1 MLARCK
7 ILRHLD
13 PMLRVVILLTVL
25 MVASGARAETFSNAD
40 LLRNFN
46 IVAFGNEYSGRR
58 FDVVRKWREP
68 IRIGIDGSN
77 HPPYLETY
85 LDDMAQQLSAAT
97 GHPIELYYA
106 IGLQRENKLPPDFD
120 SKKVNVF
127 VLYLSDEEVRK
138 AVYKYFG
145 GSDVEKE
152 ALLAEATCMANYRT
166 RQNEIR
172 SAVIIFPERH
182 PESYHRA
189 CVVEELTQILGL
201 PNDSNL
207 VSPSIFN
214 DSSREFDLTDHDIWL
229 LRALYQK
236 EIQPGTSRNDA
247 LRLALDFWK
256 RARPE

>member
-1 MLARCK
+1 
-7 ILRHLD
+7 
-13 PMLRVVILLTVL
+13 MLRVIVILTVIA
-25 MVASGARAETFSNAD
+25 VSATARAETFSNAD
-40 LLRNFN
+40 LLRNFD
-46 IVAFGNEYSGRR
+46 IVAFGNEYTGRR
-58 FDVVRKWREP
+58 FDVVRKWRQP

-85 LDDMAQQLSAAT
+85 IDDMARQLSAAT
-97 GHPIELYYA
+97 GHPIELYYS
-106 IGLQRENKLPPDFD
+106 IGLQRQKKLPPDFD

-127 VLYLSDEEVRK
+127 VLYLGDQGVRD
-138 AVYKYFG
+138 AVHKYFG

-172 SAVIIFPERH
+172 SAVIIFPDRH

-189 CVVEELTQILGL
+189 CVVEELAQILGL

-214 DSSREFDLTDHDIWL
+214 DSSREFELTAHDIWL

-236 EIQPGTSRNDA
+236 DIAPGMPRNEA
-247 LRLALDFWK
+247 LRRALDFWK
-256 RARPE
+256 HARPE

>member
-1 MLARCK
+1 MARLIITIIC
-7 ILRHLD
+7 LVFATSA
-13 PMLRVVILLTVL
+13 P
-25 MVASGARAETFSNAD
+25 ASERFTNAD
-40 LLRNFN
+40 LLRNFD

-58 FDVVRKWREP
+58 FDVVRKWKQP
-68 IRIGIDGSN
+68 IRIGIDGAD

-85 LDDMAQQLSAAT
+85 LEDMSAQLSDAT
-97 GHPIELYYA
+97 GHPIELYYS
-106 IGLQRENKLPPDFD
+106 IGLQRQKRLPPNFD

-127 VLYLSDEEVRK
+127 VLYLSDQATRD

-145 GSDVEKE
+145 GTDVEKE

-172 SAVIIFPERH
+172 SAVIIFPSRH
-182 PESYHRA
+182 PESFHRA

-214 DSSREFDLTDHDIWL
+214 DSSREFELTAHDRWL
-229 LRALYQK
+229 LRALYQDS
-236 EIQPGTSRNDA
+236 IVPGMSRNEA
-247 LRLALDFWK
+247 LRTALDYWK
-256 RARPE
+256 RARPEAP

>member
-1 MLARCK
+1 MRWVVLA
-7 ILRHLD
+7 IT
-13 PMLRVVILLTVL
+13 ILLFAGPV
-25 MVASGARAETFSNAD
+25 RAESFSNAD
-40 LLRNFN
+40 LLRNFD
-46 IVAFGNEYSGRR
+46 IVAFGNEYTGRR

-85 LDDMAQQLSAAT
+85 LEDMAQQLSDAT
-97 GHPIELYYA
+97 GHPIELYYS
-106 IGLQRENKLPPDFD
+106 IGLQRAKRLPPDFD

-127 VLYLSDEEVRK
+127 VLYLSGQGTRD
-138 AVYKYFG
+138 AVHKYFG
-145 GSDVEKE
+145 GSDTEKE

-172 SAVIIFPERH
+172 SAVIIFPDRH

-189 CVVEELTQILGL
+189 CVVEELAQILGL

-214 DSSREFDLTDHDIWL
+214 DSSREFELTDHDIWL

-236 EIQPGTSRNDA
+236 DIAPGMPRNDA
-247 LRLALDFWK
+247 LRIALDFWK